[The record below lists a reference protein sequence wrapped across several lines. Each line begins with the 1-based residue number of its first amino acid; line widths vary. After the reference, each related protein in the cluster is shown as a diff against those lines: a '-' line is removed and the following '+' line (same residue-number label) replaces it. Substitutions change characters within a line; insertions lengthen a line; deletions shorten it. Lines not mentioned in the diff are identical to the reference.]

1 MYRHAKP
8 YFAIPPVCVCL
19 LQISPVQLTCG
30 SIQKANDAS
39 HVGFFLFDVLQTC
52 QLSLGK
58 QLLQVCT
65 TRSLFLPARKDCSHG
80 CPSVLCH
87 KQPEFRLQQYQCTQC
102 KCRATEVRSAA
113 DHSCSLLG
121 VNAQQSR
128 ASPAQSSW
136 ANIRAQVNPPHP
148 FHLVNLNPIVRRGV
162 RQGSSKPVGLK

>member
-113 DHSCSLLG
+113 DHSCSLLESTHSNR
-121 VNAQQSR
+121 VPRQRS
-128 ASPAQSSW
+128 
-136 ANIRAQVNPPHP
+136 QVGQTSGRRSTHP
-148 FHLVNLNPIVRRGV
+148 TPSILLISTLLSGAGFDRGP
-162 RQGSSKPVGLK
+162 QNQ